1 MKKKFILLS
10 LLSIILLLTACN
22 KNKYIK
28 YFDSIFG
35 TFDTIIDFTAYTETE
50 EEYKEYYSLVKE
62 EFNRLHKLY
71 DIYNDYEG
79 INNIKTINDM
89 AGKEP
94 VEVDKDIIELLKFSK
109 EMAEKYSYKTNIA
122 FGPVL
127 SIWHEY
133 REEALDENNKE
144 KPKIPSMEELE
155 LASKYTDI
163 NKVIIDE
170 ENSTVYLEDENMSL
184 DVGATSKGYASQLV
198 MDKVKEA
205 GCKSAILSAGGNV
218 ISIGKPMEENKDKWG
233 IGIQN
238 PKDEEEFTGNSI
250 VGVVY
255 GNNISLVTSGDYQRY
270 YEVDGKSYNHII
282 DPDTLMPGDLYKSV
296 TVLAED
302 SGVADFLSTTLF
314 LLPIEEGK
322 ELIKDV
328 DNIQVL
334 WVDKNDEKHITEGMK
349 NYLKSEGITAK
360 ED

>member
-10 LLSIILLLTACN
+10 LLSIILLFTACN

-28 YFDSIFG
+28 NQDTIFG

-50 EEYKEYYSLVKE
+50 EEYKKYYSLVKE

-79 INNIKTINDM
+79 INNIKAINDM
-89 AGKEP
+89 AGIEP
-94 VEVDKDIIELLKFSK
+94 VEVDRDIIELLKFSK
-109 EMAEKYSYKTNIA
+109 NMTEKYSYKTNIA

-127 SIWHEY
+127 NIWHEY

-144 KPKIPSMEELE
+144 KPEVPNIEELKS
-155 LASKYTDI
+155 ASQHTDI
-163 NKVIIDE
+163 NKVIINE
-170 ENSTVYLEDENMSL
+170 ENSTVFLEDEKMSL
-184 DVGATSKGYASQLV
+184 DIGATSKGYASQLV
-198 MDKVKEA
+198 MNKVREA

-218 ISIGKPMEENKDKWG
+218 ISIGKPMEKDKDKWG

-238 PKDEEEFTGNSI
+238 PNSEKGDTGSSI
-250 VGVVY
+250 IDIVY

-270 YEVDGKSYNHII
+270 YEVDGKIYNHII
-282 DPDTLMPGDLYKSV
+282 DPDTLVPGDLYKSV

-322 ELIKDV
+322 DLIKDI
-328 DNIQVL
+328 DNVEVI
-334 WVDKNDEKHITEGMK
+334 WIDKNEKKHITEGMK
-349 NYLKSEGITAK
+349 NYLQSEGITAK